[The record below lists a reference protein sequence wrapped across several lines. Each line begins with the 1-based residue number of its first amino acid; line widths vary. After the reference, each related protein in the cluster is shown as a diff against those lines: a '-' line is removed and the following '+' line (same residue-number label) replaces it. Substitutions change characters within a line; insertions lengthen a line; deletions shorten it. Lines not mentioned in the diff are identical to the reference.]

1 MRSTRSRL
9 VHLAG
14 IFGTLALVGAGCGG
28 GGHTNPGTGGAYVD
42 LQWDIYDLGDTA
54 KAQPMG
60 CQNAGAGV
68 IELRDDSAGYLDTF
82 NCKTSVREAS
92 GHTVP
97 SGTYSLTMTLY
108 GDPAVFGNSTT
119 VLDTFQLP
127 PQTLFNG
134 PNTVVAEFWLNA
146 YILAWQITSGGAIV
160 TCADVGA
167 RYVELDIYYAGQTTP
182 TAYYLDCLPSN
193 RMPGTSLYRAI
204 TSAIALGSYSV
215 RWQAFLQNAAH
226 QDLAST
232 QMGAYN
238 VLSEVQADLQT
249 AYFDF

>member
-28 GGHTNPGTGGAYVD
+28 GGHTNPGTGGAYVY
-42 LQWDIYDLGDTA
+42 LQWNLYDLGDTA
-54 KAQPMG
+54 KAQPLA
-60 CQNAGAGV
+60 CEDAGAGV
-68 IELRDDSAGYLDTF
+68 IELRDDSKGYLDTF
-82 NCKTSVREAS
+82 NCKTLNYEAS
-92 GHTVP
+92 GHTIP
-97 SGTYSLTMTLY
+97 SGTYSLTVTLY
-108 GDPAVFGNSTT
+108 GDPAVYGNSAT

-127 PQTLFNG
+127 PQMVVNG
-134 PNTVVAEFWLNA
+134 PNTVIADLWLNA
-146 YILAWQITSGGAIV
+146 YILNWQITSGGAVV

-167 RYVELDIYYAGQTTP
+167 RYVELDIYYAGQTTA
-182 TAYYLDCLPSN
+182 TAYYFDCASN
-193 RMPGTSLYRAI
+193 RSPSTGVYRDI
-204 TSAIALGSYSV
+204 TTAIALGSYSI